1 MPYLKIVLLFISLA
15 RLRYCFSQQI
25 NSTSQNCTVVEPV
38 YQWVWR
44 PDRITGSYRWEIVC
58 VNCTTSGQD
67 DGTNNFHPPNRTIPI
82 NSYISDPVR
91 DSRLIVRSSKPFN
104 GETPVELLS
113 KSYYTPNEIFYVR
126 NNHPVPVVDVE
137 DYHLCIT
144 GIGVTP
150 TNLTLSQLKASFARK
165 TITSVLQCAGSR
177 RAEMDDLRPVA
188 GTKWG
193 GGAVG
198 NAFWTG
204 ADFKSVLAYASFD
217 LRNYPN
223 LANIHVQ
230 FEGLDHDPVTLKR
243 YGASI
248 PVKYLLDGNF
258 EPLLAYEMNG
268 SPLPRDHGFPLRI
281 ILPGIVGVRSVKWLW
296 KVTISDH
303 ESDTPY
309 QKEKY
314 KAFSPS
320 ILSTTVTKTNYE
332 RTLPIYDLPV
342 TSYITSHKDG
352 GSVQRGLGLVTGY
365 AYSGGGRFIQRVE
378 VSTDRGDTWIEAEI
392 GPDLTKKWLKS
403 WTWVLWHATMAF
415 VPGWQ
420 EVWVKAVDDGN
431 NQQPQEIKSVWN
443 FEGYLTNTYH
453 KIVLYGN

>member
-281 ILPGIVGVRSVKWLW
+281 ILPGIVGVRS
-296 KVTISDH
+296 
-303 ESDTPY
+303 
-309 QKEKY
+309 
-314 KAFSPS
+314 
-320 ILSTTVTKTNYE
+320 
-332 RTLPIYDLPV
+332 
-342 TSYITSHKDG
+342 
-352 GSVQRGLGLVTGY
+352 Y